1 MLNLYDA
8 QGRIQ
13 FDRDK
18 AAERE
23 YVTGHVAANTIAFP
37 TTRQRLDYLIR
48 NNYYDG
54 AVFDRYSPEFLD
66 RFYAHVESSGFEFG
80 TFLGAFKFYASYAL
94 KTFDGTRYL
103 EDFPQRAAAVAL
115 ALPPATSRWPRVWPT
130 RSSRAASSPPPR
142 RS

>member
-1 MLNLYDA
+1 MTTTNGTVPPADAAYDPSHDYHALNAMLNLYDA

-13 FDRDK
+13 FDKDK

-54 AVFDRYSPEFLD
+54 VVFDRYSP
-66 RFYAHVESSGFEFG
+66 SSW
-80 TFLGAFKFYASYAL
+80 TASM
-94 KTFDGTRYL
+94 RMWNR
-103 EDFPQRAAAVAL
+103 RASNSA
-115 ALPPATSRWPRVWPT
+115 
-130 RSSRAASSPPPR
+130 RSSA
-142 RS
+142 RSNSMRHTR

>member
-1 MLNLYDA
+1 MTTTNGTVPPADAAYDPSHDYHALNAMLNLYDA

-13 FDRDK
+13 FDKDK

-54 AVFDRYSPEFLD
+54 AVFDRY
-66 RFYAHVESSGFEFG
+66 
-80 TFLGAFKFYASYAL
+80 
-94 KTFDGTRYL
+94 
-103 EDFPQRAAAVAL
+103 
-115 ALPPATSRWPRVWPT
+115 
-130 RSSRAASSPPPR
+130 PPPR
-142 RS
+142 VPGSLLCACGIVGLRIRHVPRRV

>member
-1 MLNLYDA
+1 MTTTNGTVPPADAAYDPSHDYHALNAMLNLYDA

-13 FDRDK
+13 FDKDK

-54 AVFDRYSPEFLD
+54 AVFDRYP
-66 RFYAHVESSGFEFG
+66 
-80 TFLGAFKFYASYAL
+80 
-94 KTFDGTRYL
+94 
-103 EDFPQRAAAVAL
+103 
-115 ALPPATSRWPRVWPT
+115 PRVPGSLLCACGIVGL
-130 RSSRAASSPPPR
+130 RIRHVPR
-142 RS
+142 RV